1 MTRPF
6 LQRGIALV
14 MVLWFATL
22 LAVIASSFV
31 FSTRTDTQ
39 LAQNAVALARA
50 QAAADAG
57 VQRAIFE
64 LFLPA
69 GNREA
74 WKADGAPHQWEFGE
88 AKLVVTLLDESA
100 KIDLNTAGEPL
111 LLGLFKGAGLNGN
124 EAAALLDA
132 VLDWRDSDD
141 LRRPNGA
148 EAPEY
153 KASGL
158 KIRPSNA
165 PFETIDELRRVLGMR
180 PEVYSHLESVLTVHS
195 RLGDIYSAIAP
206 RQVLLALPG
215 AQEEQ
220 VDAYLARRKAAL
232 DANLPPPPFPSLA
245 GSGASASGSV
255 FSVRAEAVLPD
266 GTTFIRDA
274 VVKWNPG
281 IARKVIYLSWKEGV
295 RLPVAG
301 TGVNSTP
308 SRK

>member
-50 QAAADAG
+50 QAVADAG

-69 GNREA
+69 GTKEA
-74 WKADGAPHQWEFGE
+74 WKADGAPHQWEFGD
-88 AKLVVTLLDESA
+88 ARLVVTLLDESA
-100 KIDLNTAGEPL
+100 KIDLNTAGESL

-124 EAAALLDA
+124 EAAALLDT

-153 KASGL
+153 KAAGL
-158 KIRPSNA
+158 NVRPPNA
-165 PFETIDELRRVLGMR
+165 PFETVDEVQRVLGMTQQ
-180 PEVYSHLESVLTVHS
+180 VYSRIEGVLTVHS
-195 RLGDIYSAIAP
+195 RLGDICSAIAP

-215 AQEEQ
+215 AQEDQ

-232 DANLPPPPFPSLA
+232 DANLPPPPFPPLA
-245 GSGASASGSV
+245 GSGATASASV

-274 VVKWNPG
+274 VVKLNPG
-281 IARKVIYLSWKEGV
+281 SARKVIILSWKEGV
-295 RLPVAG
+295 RPPVI
-301 TGVNSTP
+301 GVGANNP
-308 SRK
+308 PGRK